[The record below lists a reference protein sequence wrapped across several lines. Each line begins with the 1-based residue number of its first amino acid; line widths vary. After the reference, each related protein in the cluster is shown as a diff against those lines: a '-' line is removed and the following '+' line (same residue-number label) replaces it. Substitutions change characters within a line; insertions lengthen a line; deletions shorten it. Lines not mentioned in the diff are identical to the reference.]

1 MSTNI
6 IFSISN
12 FIHMDL
18 FSNSLG
24 ELITKNEH
32 TPQLA
37 VMQTQQHSFFDH
49 FQQNHI
55 RKGFYDKENQLGCTN

>member
-6 IFSISN
+6 IFSINN

-49 FQQNHI
+49 F
-55 RKGFYDKENQLGCTN
+55 